1 MRIDTVGRY
10 NFDTAPCR
18 RGTNSLKWDCAEG
31 VISMGIADMDFET
44 APEVKAAVLAR
55 AEHGIYGYS
64 VTPDEF
70 FTSIADFFERRHG
83 YRFDT
88 CDMVYSSGIVAAISS
103 AVRKLTTPAEKVLI
117 QPPVFNLFY
126 NSVYNNGRY
135 TVESEL
141 VRTDGG
147 YEIDFEDLE
156 AKLAD
161 PQVSLFIL
169 CNPHNPVGKVYTKDE
184 LCRIGELCHR
194 HGVTVLSDEIHCE
207 FTSPAKSYVPFA
219 SASETCRDISVTC
232 VSASKSFNLAG
243 MYAACVIAHN
253 PVLRWRMY
261 RALNTDEVG
270 EPGVF
275 STVASIAAFTGGEA
289 WLDELLEYIEEN
301 KRFAAEYIAARIP
314 ELHVTPSRATYLLWI
329 DAETLGMDS
338 PALAEY
344 LEANAALKLSDGLEY
359 GECGR
364 YFLRMNVACP
374 RATLEE
380 GLRRLER
387 GVRSLVG

>member
-1 MRIDTVGRY
+1 MGRY

-126 NSVYNNGRY
+126 KSVYNNGRY

-156 AKLAD
+156 ATL
-161 PQVSLFIL
+161 
-169 CNPHNPVGKVYTKDE
+169 
-184 LCRIGELCHR
+184 
-194 HGVTVLSDEIHCE
+194 
-207 FTSPAKSYVPFA
+207 
-219 SASETCRDISVTC
+219 
-232 VSASKSFNLAG
+232 
-243 MYAACVIAHN
+243 
-253 PVLRWRMY
+253 
-261 RALNTDEVG
+261 
-270 EPGVF
+270 
-275 STVASIAAFTGGEA
+275 
-289 WLDELLEYIEEN
+289 
-301 KRFAAEYIAARIP
+301 
-314 ELHVTPSRATYLLWI
+314 PSH
-329 DAETLGMDS
+329 
-338 PALAEY
+338 P
-344 LEANAALKLSDGLEY
+344 
-359 GECGR
+359 
-364 YFLRMNVACP
+364 
-374 RATLEE
+374 
-380 GLRRLER
+380 
-387 GVRSLVG
+387 